1 MNKRTVAYLLILL
14 IILSSL
20 FLGAG
25 ALNARERR
33 ATKTPEV
40 SAQLQEVI
48 QNQQLIISKLDEMK
62 EQLRIIK
69 IRATR

>member
-1 MNKRTVAYLLILL
+1 MSKKTIVYLLTLL
-14 IILSSL
+14 VILSSL

-25 ALNARERR
+25 ALSARERR
-33 ATKTPEV
+33 TTKTSGV